1 MSVFKRDPRTGRT
14 VRGNQPGTWGY
25 NFYHKGKRYIQSLPG
40 ITSKAEAKAIEQAK
54 RFEVYSGIAAQQET
68 QRTIEKLTDEIA
80 DLRRQLESKDSN
92 KAGDREILF
101 EKFADI
107 FFAHKRVANKQSENQ
122 YRGSVKVY
130 KAQWAGQML
139 HTITTADVEAFRQ
152 TRAETPTRFKR
163 ARAKATLDLEIAIL
177 SGLFTMAIEQGYIR
191 SNPCSG
197 VKLYKPKNRRL
208 DILEED
214 REPDFFNA
222 LSGPREKYKTVALL
236 YMHTGLRLRELSEL
250 PWENVNLGENIK
262 ERKIEVL
269 GKGRKWRTV
278 PLNNTAYAVFKDLR
292 AVCNGKGKVFA
303 NMTAVGIANA
313 ITTAFDK
320 IGLPGLT
327 THTLRHTFAT
337 RLARRGDVNAEQL
350 RVLLGHSNIATTQRY
365 FHLNDES
372 LYGAVGKLDFPVD
385 CLTGNAEDEQ

>member
-1 MSVFKRDPRTGRT
+1 VSVYKRCTKTGRT
-14 VRGNQPGTWGY
+14 VKDNQPGTWGY

-54 RFEVYSGIAAQQET
+54 RFEVYSGITTQQET
-68 QRTIEKLTDEIA
+68 QRTIQKLTDEVA
-80 DLRRQLESKDSN
+80 ALKRQLESKDSN

-101 EKFADI
+101 EKFADV
-107 FFAHKRVANKQSENQ
+107 FFAHKRIAYKQSVEQ
-122 YRGSVKVY
+122 YQHMVKLY
-130 KAQWAGQML
+130 KKHFSGRML
-139 HTITTADVEAFRQ
+139 HAITTADIEAFRQ
-152 TRAETPTRFKR
+152 TRADEPTRFKR

-191 SNPCSG
+191 SNPCAG

-208 DILEED
+208 AILEED
-214 REPDFFNA
+214 RDQDFFNA
-222 LSGPREKYKTVALL
+222 FTGAYEKYKPVATL
-236 YMHTGLRLRELSEL
+236 YLHTGLRLRELSEST
-250 PWENVNLGENIK
+250 WENVRLGESKK

-278 PLNNTAYAVFKDLR
+278 PLNDTAYGVLKDLR
-292 AVCNGKGKVFA
+292 AKCKGKGKVFA
-303 NMTAVGIANA
+303 KMSAVGIANA
-313 ITTAFDK
+313 ISTTFDK

-365 FHLNDES
+365 FHLDDES
-372 LYGAVGKLDFPVD
+372 LCGAVGKLDFPVD
-385 CLTGNAEDEQ
+385 CLIAGANNE